1 LKEESFK
8 LHAGILELIA
18 GMALLKLEGG
28 GSAGLRTEHPDDR
41 PKKKNLAKGIKS
53 TAEGDRV
60 SLLLELNVDYG
71 QDVLKVAER
80 AQELTREALESMTG
94 YTVTE
99 VNVNVVGVNAP

>member
-1 LKEESFK
+1 MGEESFK

-28 GSAGLRTEHPDDR
+28 GGSGLRMDHPEDR
-41 PKKKNLAKGIKS
+41 QKKKNLVKGVKVTS
-53 TAEGDRV
+53 EGEKL

-71 QDVLKVAER
+71 QDALKVASR
-80 AQELTREALESMTG
+80 AQELTRDALEAMTG
-94 YTVTE
+94 YSVCE